1 LNSQY
6 TDLLAAANCS
16 DLACLR
22 SLPYETLANATQTT
36 YQTGYENGR
45 YAYGDFYYGP
55 TVDGVTIR
63 DYPQREIEAGHFSKV
78 ALLIDH
84 SAYEGEHVALI
95 FVFPDRRR

>member
-6 TDLLAAANCS
+6 TDLLEASNCS

-22 SLPYETLANATQTT
+22 NLPYEDLVNASLTT
-36 YQTGYENGR
+36 YQTGYEDGR

-78 ALLIDH
+78 ALLTDH
-84 SAYEGEHVALI
+84 SAFEGEQHALI
-95 FVFPDRRR
+95 TVLPS